1 MIANRRRLYRLSLT
15 ITTETVV
22 RDSERPT
29 DASQETFID
38 GSITLT
44 FRASRIETAYRHG
57 GASVRDEIGFRD
69 TRTFVISRR
78 ARDFR

>member
-1 MIANRRRLYRLSLT
+1 MIVNRRRLYRLSLT

-57 GASVRDEIGFRD
+57 ASVRDEIGFRD